1 MERSDEEIFGKIPSS
16 YIRVGIGYSNF
27 RKLTEQLWGRLQ
39 GGIRMDSIYND
50 GNPDS

>member
-1 MERSDEEIFGKIPSS
+1 MERTDEEIFGKIPSS
-16 YIRVGIGYSNF
+16 YIRISVGYSNF

>member
-1 MERSDEEIFGKIPSS
+1 MERTDEEIFGKISSS
-16 YIRVGIGYSNF
+16 YIRISIGYSNSGKF
-27 RKLTEQLWGRLQ
+27 TEQLWDRLQ

>member
-16 YIRVGIGYSNF
+16 YIRIGIGYSNF
-27 RKLTEQLWGRLQ
+27 RKLTEQLWSRLQ
-39 GGIRMDSIYND
+39 GGIWMDSAYND